1 MPETTVEEK
10 DITVVSFPP
19 YNEMIET
26 QLYVIDQMMSFNE
39 RNGDDS
45 FYDAFKVE
53 LIKATHM
60 AFSQLWQIQALI
72 AEELK
77 SQRDEN

>member
-26 QLYVIDQMMSFNE
+26 QLYVIDQLLTFNE
-39 RNGDDS
+39 RAGEDN
-45 FYDAFKVE
+45 FYYDFKME
-53 LIKATHM
+53 LIKATNT
-60 AFSQLWQIQALI
+60 AFGQLWKIQSLI
-72 AEELK
+72 SEELK
-77 SQRDEN
+77 SQINED